1 MPSMRSNDQILH
13 GDQTR
18 CEENRVSQECR
29 CTICQH
35 SAVIAN
41 LLLLLV
47 VTEEKVSQLNIV
59 TVAEYITTAL
69 SVNQMAL
76 L

>member
-1 MPSMRSNDQILH
+1 MPMHDL
-13 GDQTR
+13 
-18 CEENRVSQECR
+18 
-29 CTICQH
+29 

-41 LLLLLV
+41 FLVLLV
-47 VTEEKVSQLNIV
+47 VTEEKISQLNIV

>member
-1 MPSMRSNDQILH
+1 MRGKQGQPRMPMHDL
-13 GDQTR
+13 
-18 CEENRVSQECR
+18 
-29 CTICQH
+29 

-47 VTEEKVSQLNIV
+47 VTEEKISQLNIV